1 LLIAS
6 DGRGVRRGQ
15 DGIGCCSRCRNGS
28 AIDDWRFDV
37 SFAGAIE
44 ALSFE
49 DDITREFF
57 KGDLAG
63 VVVKDQDALFLRLS
77 LRSFEVAH

>member
-1 LLIAS
+1 M
-6 DGRGVRRGQ
+6 
-15 DGIGCCSRCRNGS
+15 
-28 AIDDWRFDV
+28 